1 MEKIILAS
9 VSPRRKQILKS
20 LGIPFY
26 AFAPPFDEVLPEGT
40 ALENAAEYCAVQKA
54 QKTAHA
60 LQALSASRKKRY
72 EDARF
77 IAAADTL
84 IVHEGT
90 IFGKPQNEKE
100 AFSFLKTFSGKT
112 HSVYSGIAVYS
123 RETERTLSRTCISR
137 VSFAPLFDHEI
148 RHYLTRGEWR
158 DAAGA
163 YKIQGG
169 AQCFICR
176 IEGSY
181 SSIVGLPIFEF
192 YEILKKSGY
201 RF

>member
-40 ALENAAEYCAVQKA
+40 AGEHAAEYCAVQKA
-54 QKTAHA
+54 QKTFEA
-60 LQALSASRKKRY
+60 LCTSSRKKRY

-84 IVHEGT
+84 IMHEGT
-90 IFGKPQNEKE
+90 VFGKPQNEKE

-112 HSVYSGIAVYS
+112 HSVYSGIAVYN
-123 RETERTLSRTCISR
+123 RETGRTLSRTCISR
-137 VSFAPLFDHEI
+137 VGFAPLSDGEI
-148 RHYLTRGEWR
+148 RRYLSLGEWR

>member
-40 ALENAAEYCAVQKA
+40 AGEHAAEYCAVQKA
-54 QKTAHA
+54 QKTFEA
-60 LQALSASRKKRY
+60 LCTSSRKKRY

-84 IVHEGT
+84 IMHEGT
-90 IFGKPQNEKE
+90 VFGKPQNEKE

-112 HSVYSGIAVYS
+112 HSVYSGIAVYN
-123 RETERTLSRTCISR
+123 RKTQQLLSRTCLSR
-137 VSFAPLFDHEI
+137 VSFAPLSDDEI
-148 RHYLTRGEWR
+148 RRYLLLGEWR

-169 AQCFICR
+169 ARCFIGR

-192 YEILKKSGY
+192 YEILKEHKY

>member
-40 ALENAAEYCAVQKA
+40 AGEHAAEYCAVQKA
-54 QKTAHA
+54 QKTFEA
-60 LQALSASRKKRY
+60 LCTSSRKKRY

-84 IVHEGT
+84 IMHGGT
-90 IFGKPQNEKE
+90 VFGKPQNEKE

-112 HSVYSGIAVYS
+112 HSVYSGIAVYN
-123 RETERTLSRTCISR
+123 RKTQQLLSRTSLSR
-137 VSFAPLFDHEI
+137 VSFAPLSDDEI
-148 RHYLTRGEWR
+148 RRYLLLGEWR

-169 AQCFICR
+169 ARCFICR

-192 YEILKKSGY
+192 YEILKEHKY